1 MSSPHS
7 GIQGL
12 VELARRDRVELRPVL
27 LRVLTDLY
35 VQEAVHGPAERARYA
50 ELACRFLDNADLA
63 TRTIVAERLASYPGT
78 PPAVAGKLAHDE
90 ISVANPL
97 LRRSTALSEAEL
109 HSILDHRGIAHAIAI
124 AARENLPAS
133 VAQRLRETGMRR
145 AIPTVAPPCAS
156 VPESNPAVSFALAR
170 RYFATSARE
179 RRLIVA
185 AIACCPPVDHEE
197 RLRRLDRSFNDR
209 LERAALRHRA
219 PEFTTLLRD
228 HAGMP
233 GDVAER
239 VVSDSS
245 GEPLAAICRA
255 FDMPFNTASRILL
268 FLNPAIGGSVQR
280 VFGLANGYD
289 EMAPASARRLA
300 AAWCGLGASLRTPRA
315 VWTRRASERNDPRPA
330 PRQSIRCVTPARP
343 AAANES

>member
-63 TRTIVAERLASYPGT
+63 TRTIVAERLASYLGT

-133 VAQRLRETGMRR
+133 VAQRLRETGMVR
-145 AIPTVAPPCAS
+145 AIPAIAPARAA
-156 VPESNPAVSFALAR
+156 PELNPGVTYALAR
-170 RYFATSARE
+170 RFLATKTDE
-179 RRLIVA
+179 RRLILTA
-185 AIACCPPVDHEE
+185 LACCPPVDHEE
-197 RLRRLDRSFNDR
+197 RLRRIDRSFNDR
-209 LERAALRHRA
+209 LERSALRHRT
-219 PEFTTLLRD
+219 PEFVALL
-228 HAGMP
+228 HEQGGMP

-239 VVSDSS
+239 IVSDPS

-255 FDMPFNTASRILL
+255 LDMPFDTASRILL
-268 FLNPAIGGSVQR
+268 FLNSAIGGSVQQ
-280 VFGLANGYD
+280 VLGLASSYD
-289 EMAPASARRLA
+289 EMRPASARRLA

-315 VWTRRASERNDPRPA
+315 VWTRRASERIDPRPA
-330 PRQSIRCVTPARP
+330 ARHSIRCVTPARP